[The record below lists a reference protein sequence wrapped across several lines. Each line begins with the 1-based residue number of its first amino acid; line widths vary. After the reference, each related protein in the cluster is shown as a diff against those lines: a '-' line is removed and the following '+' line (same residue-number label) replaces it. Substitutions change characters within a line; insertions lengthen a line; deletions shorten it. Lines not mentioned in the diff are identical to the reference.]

1 MIIDV
6 IRQTAVDYV
15 EWSARRS
22 YTKERII
29 DEFTDYMD
37 MLVDDGSIVV
47 TPNSPKWEWIEPNTI
62 MFEFETN
69 EQFVGGR
76 VLDTIEYVFHHLAS
90 GSDDINQAYD
100 RAMRGI

>member
-15 EWSARRS
+15 EWSARLS

-47 TPNSPKWEWIEPNTI
+47 TPNSPKWEWIEPNII
-62 MFEFETN
+62 MFEFETKDY
-69 EQFVGGR
+69 GGR
-76 VLDTIEYVFHHLAS
+76 TLDVIKYVFHHLDS
-90 GSDDINQAYD
+90 GSDDINQAYE